1 MSLQSDLSNDLTEIT
16 NIVKSANKRLSASCQ
31 AEGDHTSV
39 GRCGEPFSNNFASI
53 EGLNK
58 LDKKIL
64 NLSAFSPGT
73 TSSTMAA
80 RRILNEINELIRFYA
95 KRSLTEQEIASF
107 DCAFENLLID
117 VEELELTNVMP
128 SESYYRV
135 YNNELYIEVRSMAAL
150 CYQLLQV

>member
-16 NIVKSANKRLSASCQ
+16 NIVRSANKRLSASCQ
-31 AEGDHTSV
+31 VEEDHTSV

-53 EGLNK
+53 EDLNK

-64 NLSAFSPGT
+64 NLNAFPLGT
-73 TSSTMAA
+73 TDTTLAA

-95 KRSLTEQEIASF
+95 KRSLTEQEIACF
-107 DCAFENLLID
+107 DCAFENLLVD

-128 SESYYRV
+128 SEAYYRI